1 MHCTRLN
8 SAFKHGRLDI
18 MHNFIVSWFPSV
30 YRSFRSIHVSSWHST
45 VYILCLTVSICS
57 RAIFFT
63 APKKQFCTLLHHY
76 CGNLFNLGEQCV
88 HIMCCSSVL
97 ACRNGTELHKVLHP
111 RAGWSGWCGVHWRG
125 GGVWPGGPGAAQ
137 GHQSTLHEGAGT
149 RSSHSTLAGKPWH
162 ELRL

>member
-1 MHCTRLN
+1 MAGRTSCIISLCHGSLVFTEALEAFMSPADTLQYIY
-8 SAFKHGRLDI
+8 SAWLFLFAVDL
-18 MHNFIVSWFPSV
+18 
-30 YRSFRSIHVSSWHST
+30 Y
-45 VYILCLTVSICS
+45 
-57 RAIFFT
+57 FFT